1 VLGTTMVAVIPGV
14 MTGVGAHALLGNIH
28 ARVLP
33 LLCAGS
39 ISPGRVCLFSVSIHL
54 NVLNNSY
61 YRVCL

>member
-1 VLGTTMVAVIPGV
+1 MVAVIPGV

-39 ISPGRVCLFSVSIHL
+39 MAGVAVGVKVI
-54 NVLNNSY
+54 
-61 YRVCL
+61 

>member
-1 VLGTTMVAVIPGV
+1 MVAVIPGV

-39 ISPGRVCLFSVSIHL
+39 ISPGESVFLVSVFI
-54 NVLNNSY
+54 
-61 YRVCL
+61 